1 MRRYLKKNF
10 IELTDSIKEMH
21 QVIGGSVNIQELQD
35 FLAQLQQAAI
45 SIGEALEGEKE
56 DYSEIVSYLEKY
68 CELVYQYGMCQEEAE
83 KLLTFNQLEEQLEII
98 RKGIIDEVIE
108 DKLKVA
114 IMPYKADMWT
124 SLASIWEAAQS
135 DSECEVKVIPIP
147 YYKIGNPENIEF
159 VYEGERF
166 PKEVEITFYE
176 DYVLETEYPDMIFI
190 HNPYDGAN
198 TLTRVPEYY
207 YSSNLKN
214 YTDKLIYCPY
224 HTIGTFNPRVNGLQ
238 FFTPGIRQADYVVA
252 QSKEVKKILESC
264 GKRPERILTFG
275 SPKIDAVVRNE
286 KQVHCCPE
294 GWEAKLAGKKVFLL
308 NTHLSYFQKTY
319 TCTGNMDNPG
329 IRFHQEILDIF
340 LKNKECALIWRPHP
354 LLKSNLSTRLPEV
367 LDFVNDFENQIRNA
381 DNGVVDDSAD
391 YFSAFYYSNALLS
404 TWSSLINEYMVTGKP
419 VLIFQKRV
427 EEEIEKQSS
436 LKRNVNYF
444 RFGEE
449 SLSFEQFRD
458 NVLTGKDPLYE
469 KRIEA
474 VQEAFPNLDGS
485 AGEKI
490 YSFLKGLY

>member
-190 HNPYDGAN
+190 HNP
-198 TLTRVPEYY
+198 
-207 YSSNLKN
+207 
-214 YTDKLIYCPY
+214 
-224 HTIGTFNPRVNGLQ
+224 
-238 FFTPGIRQADYVVA
+238 
-252 QSKEVKKILESC
+252 
-264 GKRPERILTFG
+264 
-275 SPKIDAVVRNE
+275 
-286 KQVHCCPE
+286 
-294 GWEAKLAGKKVFLL
+294 
-308 NTHLSYFQKTY
+308 
-319 TCTGNMDNPG
+319 
-329 IRFHQEILDIF
+329 
-340 LKNKECALIWRPHP
+340 
-354 LLKSNLSTRLPEV
+354 
-367 LDFVNDFENQIRNA
+367 
-381 DNGVVDDSAD
+381 
-391 YFSAFYYSNALLS
+391 
-404 TWSSLINEYMVTGKP
+404 
-419 VLIFQKRV
+419 
-427 EEEIEKQSS
+427 
-436 LKRNVNYF
+436 
-444 RFGEE
+444 
-449 SLSFEQFRD
+449 
-458 NVLTGKDPLYE
+458 
-469 KRIEA
+469 
-474 VQEAFPNLDGS
+474 
-485 AGEKI
+485 
-490 YSFLKGLY
+490 

>member
-1 MRRYLKKNF
+1 M
-10 IELTDSIKEMH
+10 
-21 QVIGGSVNIQELQD
+21 
-35 FLAQLQQAAI
+35 
-45 SIGEALEGEKE
+45 
-56 DYSEIVSYLEKY
+56 
-68 CELVYQYGMCQEEAE
+68 
-83 KLLTFNQLEEQLEII
+83 
-98 RKGIIDEVIE
+98 
-108 DKLKVA
+108 
-114 IMPYKADMWT
+114 
-124 SLASIWEAAQS
+124 
-135 DSECEVKVIPIP
+135 
-147 YYKIGNPENIEF
+147 
-159 VYEGERF
+159 
-166 PKEVEITFYE
+166 
-176 DYVLETEYPDMIFI
+176 
-190 HNPYDGAN
+190 
-198 TLTRVPEYY
+198 
-207 YSSNLKN
+207 
-214 YTDKLIYCPY
+214 
-224 HTIGTFNPRVNGLQ
+224 
-238 FFTPGIRQADYVVA
+238 
-252 QSKEVKKILESC
+252 
-264 GKRPERILTFG
+264 TFG

-427 EEEIEKQSS
+427 EEEIEKQSP

>member
-56 DYSEIVSYLEKY
+56 DYSEIVSFLEKY

-83 KLLTFNQLEEQLEII
+83 KTLIFNQLEKQLEII
-98 RKGIIDEVIE
+98 RKGIIGEVIE

-224 HTIGTFNPRVNGLQ
+224 HTIGSFNPKTNGIL
-238 FFTPGIRQADYVVA
+238 FFSPGIIKADYVAA
-252 QSKEVKKILESC
+252 QSEGVKRILEQC
-264 GKRPERILTFG
+264 GKDSRKILTFG
-275 SPKIDAVVRNE
+275 SPKIDAVVHNE
-286 KQVHCCPE
+286 KRAYSAAKDWQE
-294 GWEAKLAGKKVFLL
+294 KLAGKKVFLL
-308 NTHLSYFQKTY
+308 NTHFSYFQKAFK
-319 TCTGNMDNPG
+319 CSSGMDNQAVQ
-329 IRFHQEILDIF
+329 FHQEILNIY
-340 LKNKECALIWRPHP
+340 LKNEDCALIWRPHP
-354 LLKSNLSTRLPEV
+354 LLKSSLTAGFPEI
-367 LDFVNDFENQIRNA
+367 LDFVSYFENEVRNA
-381 DNGVVDDSAD
+381 DNGIVDESGD
-391 YFSAFYYSNALLS
+391 YFDAFYCSDALIS
-404 TWSSLINEYMVTGKP
+404 TWSSLINEYMVTKKP
-419 VLIFQKRV
+419 ILIMQKKMPQD
-427 EEEIEKQSS
+427 IEQQSP
-436 LKRNVNYF
+436 LKRNINYF
-444 RFGEE
+444 RLGEE
-449 SLSFEQFRD
+449 CISFEQFRD